1 MQDMGDEVS
10 AVEAL
15 RRWAHWP
22 RPSETTVAEL
32 LRHGTLGIGALAD
45 AGDEVVVVDRQ
56 AVRLR
61 SDGTASPADDADRV
75 PFAMTTT
82 FSPDLAMT
90 VGSVGSRAALE
101 ELIDDAL
108 PPGDFVV
115 AVHATGR
122 FGRVCTGV
130 GPVQTVEHRTTTG
143 SLVGF
148 RAPRSSGVQGADH
161 HLVFLDTAQRH
172 GGSLVD
178 FDDFSGRVELGFST
192 AARLSTAPR
201 TEP

>member
-22 RPSETTVAEL
+22 PPSEMTVAEL
-32 LRHGTLGIGALAD
+32 LMYGTLGIGALD
-45 AGDEVVVVDRQ
+45 EAGDELVLIDRQ
-56 AVRLR
+56 AVRVR
-61 SDGTASPADDADRV
+61 TDGTASPADGTVWA
-75 PFAMTTT
+75 PFAVTST
-82 FSPDLAMT
+82 FSPDLAIP
-90 VGSVGSRAALE
+90 VPCAGSRAALE
-101 ELIDDAL
+101 ELIDLAL

-130 GPVQTVEHRTTTG
+130 GAVQTTEHRTTTG

-148 RAPRSSGVQGADH
+148 RSPRGSGAPGADH

-172 GGSLVD
+172 GGSLLE

-192 AARLSTAPR
+192 AARLSTGPR